1 MTKKKPKVSVCIV
14 TYNQDKY
21 IDQCLQSILNQRLDF
36 DFEVII
42 GDDCSID
49 GTREIIKKY
58 EDKYPNTIKLIL
70 HKNNVGA
77 IANIVS
83 VYKQARGEYI
93 AHLDGDDYASPDKLT
108 KQVAALDK
116 NKDCSICSHD
126 IITVDKNSVELKRK
140 KKFSSSEKKNRDY
153 LISHLPFFAHSSKM
167 FRNDSESMYYADL
180 PSDTVDFELHLRHL
194 NNNSVFHIAEFL
206 GFYRVGVGIA
216 TSNNKIN
223 PALPAAIRR
232 VFKELISE
240 NTSSYSKNKLYS
252 IYSSFILR
260 YATGSFMLGDLN
272 NGKKYAEESLRIKL
286 YSVKQMLII
295 IFFRS
300 PKFVKLGFLKVYKF
314 FA

>member
-1 MTKKKPKVSVCIV
+1 M
-14 TYNQDKY
+14 
-21 IDQCLQSILNQRLDF
+21 
-36 DFEVII
+36 
-42 GDDCSID
+42 
-49 GTREIIKKY
+49 
-58 EDKYPNTIKLIL
+58 
-70 HKNNVGA
+70 
-77 IANIVS
+77 
-83 VYKQARGEYI
+83 
-93 AHLDGDDYASPDKLT
+93 
-108 KQVAALDK
+108 
-116 NKDCSICSHD
+116 
-126 IITVDKNSVELKRK
+126 
-140 KKFSSSEKKNRDY
+140 
-153 LISHLPFFAHSSKM
+153 
-167 FRNDSESMYYADL
+167 
-180 PSDTVDFELHLRHL
+180 

-314 FA
+314 FAWVFIRIK